1 MASAFDLSGFSVTDM
16 VVASGELRAATAG
29 ASTMEEGSAA
39 IVEWLRHAFTDP
51 ATGRPAFALA
61 RMFHTVTWDRLTP
74 DLHSYVAT
82 RDPAAAA
89 NDDGLPYLTLLATSG
104 DHPHWGDRRN
114 SRDHQAIPLSASDVV
129 RRAPLALALLDRLLG
144 LQPAAEPVP
153 GRANGN
159 NEAAGLHARLRDRF
173 DVFHVPEALGS
184 PYVPTPEFVRD
195 YQIRSAIALG
205 AVLDSGGP
213 DHPDLPGVRNT
224 SLYTAL
230 LYSRVRIPA
239 ETATHFR
246 TLAAAIRLALTPL
259 LAAPLFAPSAPAVGH
274 QVFGARNGNGTSN
287 GTGNG
292 VRSTGAAG
300 AAGNGVA
307 GGNGA
312 SPAPTAAAGSNGTGT
327 GGGGGN
333 SNGTGNGH
341 RAPVPLVPQQASAP
355 PPSSSSVP
363 TVPGDGNAA
372 ALAAEAE
379 LRASQRRLTQE
390 TRIVETL
397 YMIGQSLH
405 RELDTR
411 KIAKLA
417 TDAATT
423 AIDAEFGSCFY
434 TLTSTNGQ
442 AQTRFALAGRIPVER
457 FENLPMPRPT
467 SLVGAAFPGTAP
479 IRSGDVTADPRYGQR
494 APFHGLPPG
503 HPPVKSFLALPIT
516 TIGGTVLGSMYFGH
530 SEPNRFTE
538 RDEQIVKGIAGQAA
552 SAMDNARLYRLER
565 ETAVELQNSLLPA
578 YPPQLAELEIAFTY
592 LPGAQG
598 TQVGGDWFDVIP
610 LSGGRVALV
619 IGDVMGR
626 GIKAA
631 AIMGQLR
638 TAVRAYAV
646 MDLPPGQIMHLLN
659 RLVCTMPASAASSSA
674 AVSTLSAT
682 GTHPAGIGALG
693 AAGDDGVAEQIATC
707 VYAVYDPAEEVLT
720 WASAGHMPPALITPE
735 GTAHLLE
742 DDLGMPLGIEEA
754 VFDEVIQPLA
764 GGSRLLL
771 YTDGL
776 VECHNAP
783 LTERLNRLATELV
796 RSDDVPGALALSS
809 SLGSGSGSSAASAA
823 VSSAP
828 LGAETVQRTCDRLL
842 HAMLSGDEHD
852 DVALLMVRTRPT
864 RIRKAALDLDPDPMA
879 ARAARR
885 FVTATLE
892 DWDLNH
898 LTDDVLSVVTELV
911 TNATQHAA
919 TTSQLALRSHPGRLM
934 VEVADCDGRIPR
946 PAVTQAMD
954 ERHRGLL
961 IVAQL
966 SQRWG
971 VRPTERGKIVWAE
984 MGEG

>member
-29 ASTMEEGSAA
+29 AATMEEGSAA

-74 DLHSYVAT
+74 ELRAYVGT

-104 DHPHWGDRRN
+104 DHPHWSDRRN

-144 LQPAAEPVP
+144 LQPAPEPMQTRPHGGGEAP
-153 GRANGN
+153 G
-159 NEAAGLHARLRDRF
+159 LSARLRDRF

-239 ETATHFR
+239 ETAAHFR

-259 LAAPLFAPSAPAVGH
+259 LAVPLFEPSAPTAGH
-274 QVFGARNGNGTSN
+274 QLFGTRNGNAS
-287 GTGNG
+287 GNG
-292 VRSTGAAG
+292 AS
-300 AAGNGVA
+300 GNGVA
-307 GGNGA
+307 SAPAGNGA
-312 SPAPTAAAGSNGTGT
+312 VSAPGHGAS
-327 GGGGGN
+327 
-333 SNGTGNGH
+333 GNGH
-341 RAPVPLVPQQASAP
+341 RPPAPLVPQQASAP
-355 PPSSSSVP
+355 PPSSSSVA
-363 TVPGDGNAA
+363 VSAAESNAA
-372 ALAAEAE
+372 TLAAEAE

-434 TLTSTNGQ
+434 TLTSANGQ
-442 AQTRFALAGRIPVER
+442 AQTRFALAGTVPGER

-610 LSGGRVALV
+610 LAGGRVALV

-674 AVSTLSAT
+674 ALNALSAS
-682 GTHPAGIGALG
+682 GIHPAGTGALG
-693 AAGDDGVAEQIATC
+693 PADDGVAEQIATC

-754 VFDEVIQPLA
+754 VFDEKVQPLG

-783 LTERLNRLATELV
+783 LTERLNRLSTELV
-796 RSDDVPGALALSS
+796 RSEDGPG
-809 SLGSGSGSSAASAA
+809 SLGTLG
-823 VSSAP
+823 SAP
-828 LGAETVQRTCDRLL
+828 LGMETVQRTCDRLL

-885 FVTATLE
+885 FVTSTLQE
-892 DWDLNH
+892 WDLDH

-946 PAVTQAMD
+946 PAVTQHMD

-966 SQRWG
+966 SRRWG
-971 VRPTERGKIVWAE
+971 VRPTDRGKIVWAE
-984 MGEG
+984 MAEADAESAF

>member
-1 MASAFDLSGFSVTDM
+1 
-16 VVASGELRAATAG
+16 
-29 ASTMEEGSAA
+29 
-39 IVEWLRHAFTDP
+39 
-51 ATGRPAFALA
+51 
-61 RMFHTVTWDRLTP
+61 
-74 DLHSYVAT
+74 
-82 RDPAAAA
+82 
-89 NDDGLPYLTLLATSG
+89 
-104 DHPHWGDRRN
+104 
-114 SRDHQAIPLSASDVV
+114 
-129 RRAPLALALLDRLLG
+129 
-144 LQPAAEPVP
+144 
-153 GRANGN
+153 
-159 NEAAGLHARLRDRF
+159 
-173 DVFHVPEALGS
+173 
-184 PYVPTPEFVRD
+184 
-195 YQIRSAIALG
+195 
-205 AVLDSGGP
+205 
-213 DHPDLPGVRNT
+213 
-224 SLYTAL
+224 
-230 LYSRVRIPA
+230 
-239 ETATHFR
+239 
-246 TLAAAIRLALTPL
+246 
-259 LAAPLFAPSAPAVGH
+259 
-274 QVFGARNGNGTSN
+274 
-287 GTGNG
+287 
-292 VRSTGAAG
+292 
-300 AAGNGVA
+300 
-307 GGNGA
+307 
-312 SPAPTAAAGSNGTGT
+312 
-327 GGGGGN
+327 
-333 SNGTGNGH
+333 
-341 RAPVPLVPQQASAP
+341 
-355 PPSSSSVP
+355 
-363 TVPGDGNAA
+363 
-372 ALAAEAE
+372 
-379 LRASQRRLTQE
+379 
-390 TRIVETL
+390 
-397 YMIGQSLH
+397 MIGQSLH

-434 TLTSTNGQ
+434 TLTSANGQ
-442 AQTRFALAGRIPVER
+442 AQTRFALAGTVPAER

-503 HPPVKSFLALPIT
+503 HPPVRSFLALPIT

-626 GIKAA
+626 GIRAA

-674 AVSTLSAT
+674 ALNALSAS
-682 GTHPAGIGALG
+682 GMHPAGDRRAGTGRRRRGRADRDLRLRDLRPGRGGPDLGQRRPHAAGADHPGGHGAPAGGRPRDAAGHRGGGVRREGPAAGRRQQAAAVHRRPGGVPQRAADRAAEPAVDGAGALRG
-693 AAGDDGVAEQIATC
+693 RAGR
-707 VYAVYDPAEEVLT
+707 
-720 WASAGHMPPALITPE
+720 
-735 GTAHLLE
+735 
-742 DDLGMPLGIEEA
+742 
-754 VFDEVIQPLA
+754 
-764 GGSRLLL
+764 SR
-771 YTDGL
+771 
-776 VECHNAP
+776 N
-783 LTERLNRLATELV
+783 
-796 RSDDVPGALALSS
+796 
-809 SLGSGSGSSAASAA
+809 SL
-823 VSSAP
+823 SAP
-828 LGAETVQRTCDRLL
+828 LGTETVQRTCDRLL

-885 FVTATLE
+885 FVTSTLQ
-892 DWDLNH
+892 DWDLDH

-946 PAVTQAMD
+946 PAVTQHMD

-971 VRPTERGKIVWAE
+971 VRPTDRGKIVWAE
-984 MGEG
+984 MAEADRRTRRGVYAVPRPSPAWPSKPSEVPMPRMASRPRLAKPSACLKQRPQRLAHPPLDHGERQVRILPGERRPLPVHERAPRSLPAAGDPELAQRGARAVRRRQPAGRGAVQDVARRCRQRHGSAAAPAAARGAANSRRGTVAVACQPSTSAAEIPSPGSRSTPRYAAATGSSTRPWISTSARPGAEDADR

>member
-29 ASTMEEGSAA
+29 ATSMEEGSAA

-74 DLHSYVAT
+74 DLRSYVGT

-89 NDDGLPYLTLLATSG
+89 KDDGLPYLTLLATSG

-144 LQPAAEPVP
+144 LQPTPDPVAARPHGGEPP
-153 GRANGN
+153 G
-159 NEAAGLHARLRDRF
+159 LSARLRDRF

-259 LAAPLFAPSAPAVGH
+259 LTVPLFAPSPPAAGH
-274 QVFGARNGNGTSN
+274 QVFGARNGNGSSS

-292 VRSTGAAG
+292 VSASAPS
-300 AAGNGVA
+300 GNGV
-307 GGNGA
+307 
-312 SPAPTAAAGSNGTGT
+312 PAPAPAPEIS
-327 GGGGGN
+327 
-333 SNGTGNGH
+333 GNGH
-341 RAPVPLVPQQASAP
+341 RPPAPLVPQQASAP

-363 TVPGDGNAA
+363 VADGNAA
-372 ALAAEAE
+372 TLAAEAE

-442 AQTRFALAGRIPVER
+442 AQTRFALAGTIPAER

-479 IRSGDVTADPRYGQR
+479 IRSGDIAADPRYGQR

-503 HPPVKSFLALPIT
+503 HPPVRSFLALPIT

-552 SAMDNARLYRLER
+552 SAMDNARLYRQER

-578 YPPQLAELEIAFTY
+578 YPPRLAELEIAFTY

-610 LSGGRVALV
+610 LAGGRVALV

-674 AVSTLSAT
+674 AISALSAS
-682 GTHPAGIGALG
+682 GAHPAGIGALG
-693 AAGDDGVAEQIATC
+693 PVDDGVTEQIATC

-720 WASAGHMPPALITPE
+720 WASAGHMPPALITPA

-754 VFDEVIQPLA
+754 VFDEKVQPLG

-796 RSDDVPGALALSS
+796 RPEDGP
-809 SLGSGSGSSAASAA
+809 LGT
-823 VSSAP
+823 SAP

-852 DVALLMVRTRPT
+852 DVALLMVRTRQT

-885 FVTATLE
+885 FVTTTLQE
-892 DWDLNH
+892 WELEH

-934 VEVADCDGRIPR
+934 VEVADADGRIPR
-946 PAVTQAMD
+946 PAVTQHMD

-966 SQRWG
+966 SRRWG
-971 VRPTERGKIVWAE
+971 VRPTEHGKIVWAE
-984 MGEG
+984 MSESAEM

>member
-29 ASTMEEGSAA
+29 AATMEEGSAA
-39 IVEWLRHAFTDP
+39 IVDWLRHAFTDP

-74 DLHSYVAT
+74 DLRSYVNT

-104 DHPHWGDRRN
+104 DHPHWADRRN

-144 LQPAAEPVP
+144 LQQAEPVP
-153 GRANGN
+153 SRPHGVGGGVGG
-159 NEAAGLHARLRDRF
+159 EGSGLSARLRDRF

-239 ETATHFR
+239 ETAALFR

-259 LAAPLFAPSAPAVGH
+259 LAVPLFAPSPPAAGH
-274 QVFGARNGNGTSN
+274 QVFGARNGNGTSPAI
-287 GTGNG
+287 GG
-292 VRSTGAAG
+292 GANA
-300 AAGNGVA
+300 APAGNGIPA
-307 GGNGA
+307 PGPSGNG
-312 SPAPTAAAGSNGTGT
+312 N
-327 GGGGGN
+327 
-333 SNGTGNGH
+333 GNGH
-341 RAPVPLVPQQASAP
+341 RPSVTLVPQQASAP
-355 PPSSSSVP
+355 PPSSSSMP
-363 TVPGDGNAA
+363 ASPGDGGAA

-423 AIDAEFGSCFY
+423 AIDAEFGTCFY

-442 AQTRFALAGRIPVER
+442 AQTRFALAGTIPAER

-610 LSGGRVALV
+610 LAGGRVALV

-626 GIKAA
+626 GIRAA

-659 RLVCTMPASAASSSA
+659 RLVCEMPASAASSSA
-674 AVSTLSAT
+674 ALNALNAT
-682 GTHPAGIGALG
+682 GSHPAGIGALG
-693 AAGDDGVAEQIATC
+693 PADDGVAEQIATC

-720 WASAGHMPPALITPE
+720 WASAGHMPPALITPQ
-735 GTAHLLE
+735 GTASLLE

-754 VFDEVIQPLA
+754 VFDEKIQPLA

-783 LTERLNRLATELV
+783 LTERLNRLSTELV
-796 RSDDVPGALALSS
+796 RTDDGPLAT
-809 SLGSGSGSSAASAA
+809 
-823 VSSAP
+823 SSAP
-828 LGAETVQRTCDRLL
+828 LGSETVQRTCDRLL

-885 FVTATLE
+885 FVTSTLAE
-892 DWDLNH
+892 WDLEH

-971 VRPTERGKIVWAE
+971 VRPTDRGKIVWAE
-984 MGEG
+984 MSEGEAE

>member
-1 MASAFDLSGFSVTDM
+1 
-16 VVASGELRAATAG
+16 
-29 ASTMEEGSAA
+29 
-39 IVEWLRHAFTDP
+39 
-51 ATGRPAFALA
+51 
-61 RMFHTVTWDRLTP
+61 MFHTVTWDRLTP
-74 DLHSYVAT
+74 ELRAYVST

-104 DHPHWGDRRN
+104 DHPHWSDRHN

-144 LQPAAEPVP
+144 LQPSAEPAPTRPHGNGEAP
-153 GRANGN
+153 G
-159 NEAAGLHARLRDRF
+159 LSARLRDRF

-259 LAAPLFAPSAPAVGH
+259 LTVPLFEPSAPTAGH
-274 QVFGARNGNGTSN
+274 QLFGTRNGNGNGAGN
-287 GTGNG
+287 GT
-292 VRSTGAAG
+292 S
-300 AAGNGVA
+300 GNGVA
-307 GGNGA
+307 SAPAGNGA
-312 SPAPTAAAGSNGTGT
+312 VPPPGHGAS
-327 GGGGGN
+327 
-333 SNGTGNGH
+333 GNGH
-341 RAPVPLVPQQASAP
+341 RPPAPLVPQQASAP
-355 PPSSSSVP
+355 PPSSSSMAVSAAES
-363 TVPGDGNAA
+363 NAA
-372 ALAAEAE
+372 TLAAEAE

-434 TLTSTNGQ
+434 TLTSANGQ
-442 AQTRFALAGRIPVER
+442 AQTRFALAGPVPAER

-503 HPPVKSFLALPIT
+503 HPPVRSFLALPIT

-626 GIKAA
+626 GIRAA

-674 AVSTLSAT
+674 ALNALSAS
-682 GTHPAGIGALG
+682 GIHPVGAGALG
-693 AAGDDGVAEQIATC
+693 PADDGVAEQIATC
-707 VYAVYDPAEEVLT
+707 VYAIYDPAEEVLT
-720 WASAGHMPPALITPE
+720 WASAGHMPPALITPQ

-742 DDLGMPLGIEEA
+742 EDLGMPLGIEEA
-754 VFDEVIQPLA
+754 VFDEKVQPLA

-783 LTERLNRLATELV
+783 LTERLNRLSTELV
-796 RSDDVPGALALSS
+796 RPEDGPGAL
-809 SLGSGSGSSAASAA
+809 GMSA
-823 VSSAP
+823 SAP
-828 LGAETVQRTCDRLL
+828 LGTETVQRTCDRLL

-885 FVTATLE
+885 FVTSTLQ
-892 DWDLNH
+892 DWDLEH

-946 PAVTQAMD
+946 PAVTQHMD

-971 VRPTERGKIVWAE
+971 VRPTDRGKIVWAE
-984 MGEG
+984 MAEADAH

>member
-29 ASTMEEGSAA
+29 AATMEEGSAA

-74 DLHSYVAT
+74 ELRAYVGT

-104 DHPHWGDRRN
+104 DHPHWSDRRN

-144 LQPAAEPVP
+144 LQPAPEPMQTRPHGGGEAP
-153 GRANGN
+153 G
-159 NEAAGLHARLRDRF
+159 LSARLRDRF

-239 ETATHFR
+239 ETAAHFR

-259 LAAPLFAPSAPAVGH
+259 LAVPLFEPSAPTAGH
-274 QVFGARNGNGTSN
+274 QLFGTRNGNGS
-287 GTGNG
+287 GNG
-292 VRSTGAAG
+292 AS
-300 AAGNGVA
+300 GNGVA
-307 GGNGA
+307 SAPAGNGA
-312 SPAPTAAAGSNGTGT
+312 VSAPGHGAS
-327 GGGGGN
+327 
-333 SNGTGNGH
+333 GNGH
-341 RAPVPLVPQQASAP
+341 RPPAPLVPQQASAP
-355 PPSSSSVP
+355 PPSSSSVA
-363 TVPGDGNAA
+363 VSAAESNAA
-372 ALAAEAE
+372 TLAAEAE

-434 TLTSTNGQ
+434 TLTSANGQ
-442 AQTRFALAGRIPVER
+442 AQTRFALAGTVPGER

-610 LSGGRVALV
+610 LAGGRVALV

-674 AVSTLSAT
+674 ALNALSAS
-682 GTHPAGIGALG
+682 GIHPAGTGALG
-693 AAGDDGVAEQIATC
+693 PADDGVAEQIATC

-754 VFDEVIQPLA
+754 VFDEKVQPLG

-783 LTERLNRLATELV
+783 LTERLNRLSTELV
-796 RSDDVPGALALSS
+796 RSEDGPG
-809 SLGSGSGSSAASAA
+809 SLGTLG
-823 VSSAP
+823 SAP
-828 LGAETVQRTCDRLL
+828 LGTETVQRTCDRLL

-885 FVTATLE
+885 FVTSTLQ
-892 DWDLNH
+892 DWDLDH

-946 PAVTQAMD
+946 PAVTQHMD

-966 SQRWG
+966 SRRWG
-971 VRPTERGKIVWAE
+971 VRPTDRGKIVWAE
-984 MGEG
+984 MAEADAESAF

>member
-29 ASTMEEGSAA
+29 AATMEEGSAA

-74 DLHSYVAT
+74 ELRAYVGT

-104 DHPHWGDRRN
+104 DHPHWSDRRN

-144 LQPAAEPVP
+144 LQPAPEPMQTRPHGGGEAP
-153 GRANGN
+153 G
-159 NEAAGLHARLRDRF
+159 LSARLRDRF

-239 ETATHFR
+239 ETAAHFR

-259 LAAPLFAPSAPAVGH
+259 LAVPLFEPSAPTAGH
-274 QVFGARNGNGTSN
+274 QLFGTRNGNGS
-287 GTGNG
+287 GNG
-292 VRSTGAAG
+292 AS
-300 AAGNGVA
+300 GNGVA
-307 GGNGA
+307 SAPAGNGA
-312 SPAPTAAAGSNGTGT
+312 VSAPGHGAS
-327 GGGGGN
+327 
-333 SNGTGNGH
+333 GNGH
-341 RAPVPLVPQQASAP
+341 RPPAPLVPQQASAP
-355 PPSSSSVP
+355 PPSSSSVA
-363 TVPGDGNAA
+363 VSAAESNAA
-372 ALAAEAE
+372 TLAAEAE

-434 TLTSTNGQ
+434 TLTSANGQ
-442 AQTRFALAGRIPVER
+442 AQTRFALAGTVPGER

-610 LSGGRVALV
+610 LAGGRVALV

-674 AVSTLSAT
+674 ALNALSAS
-682 GTHPAGIGALG
+682 GIHPAGTGALG
-693 AAGDDGVAEQIATC
+693 PADDGVAEQIATC

-754 VFDEVIQPLA
+754 VFDEKVQPLG

-783 LTERLNRLATELV
+783 LTERLNRLSTELV
-796 RSDDVPGALALSS
+796 RSEDGPG
-809 SLGSGSGSSAASAA
+809 SLGTLG
-823 VSSAP
+823 SAP
-828 LGAETVQRTCDRLL
+828 LGTETVQRTCDRLL

-885 FVTATLE
+885 FVTSTLQE
-892 DWDLNH
+892 WDLDH

-919 TTSQLALRSHPGRLM
+919 TTSQLALRSHPGRLI

-946 PAVTQAMD
+946 PAVTQHMD

-966 SQRWG
+966 SRRWG
-971 VRPTERGKIVWAE
+971 VRPTDRGKIVWAE
-984 MGEG
+984 MAEADAESAS

>member
-16 VVASGELRAATAG
+16 VVASGELRAVTAG
-29 ASTMEEGSAA
+29 AASMEEGSAA

-74 DLHSYVAT
+74 DLRSYVGT

-104 DHPHWGDRRN
+104 DHPHWSDRRN

-144 LQPAAEPVP
+144 LQPSPEPVP
-153 GRANGN
+153 ARPHGG
-159 NEAAGLHARLRDRF
+159 ESPAASARLRDRF

-259 LAAPLFAPSAPAVGH
+259 LAVPLFAPSSPAAGH
-274 QVFGARNGNGTSN
+274 QVFGARNGNGSGTGLGN
-287 GTGNG
+287 GVAGAPTGNG
-292 VRSTGAAG
+292 APPAAGSAPAGNG
-300 AAGNGVA
+300 AAGNG
-307 GGNGA
+307 
-312 SPAPTAAAGSNGTGT
+312 AA
-327 GGGGGN
+327 
-333 SNGTGNGH
+333 GNGH
-341 RAPVPLVPQQASAP
+341 RPSVNLVPQQASAP

-363 TVPGDGNAA
+363 AAAGDGNAA

-434 TLTSTNGQ
+434 TLTSANGQ
-442 AQTRFALAGRIPVER
+442 AQTRFALAGTVPAER

-578 YPPQLAELEIAFTY
+578 SPPQLAELEIAFTY
-592 LPGAQG
+592 LAGAQG

-626 GIKAA
+626 GIRAA

-659 RLVCTMPASAASSSA
+659 RLVCTMPASAASSSV
-674 AVSTLSAT
+674 AVTTLSAS
-682 GTHPAGIGALG
+682 GTYPVGTGALG
-693 AAGDDGVAEQIATC
+693 PADDGVAEQIATC

-754 VFDEVIQPLA
+754 VFDEKVQTLA

-776 VECHNAP
+776 VECHDAP
-783 LTERLNRLATELV
+783 LTERLNRLSTELV
-796 RSDDVPGALALSS
+796 RSDDGPLGSSGPLSS
-809 SLGSGSGSSAASAA
+809 ES
-823 VSSAP
+823 
-828 LGAETVQRTCDRLL
+828 VQRTCDRLL

-885 FVTATLE
+885 FVTATLSE
-892 DWDLNH
+892 WDLDH

-946 PAVTQAMD
+946 PAVTQHMD

-971 VRPTERGKIVWAE
+971 VRPTDRGKIVWAE
-984 MGEG
+984 MGESAGE

>member
-29 ASTMEEGSAA
+29 AASMEEGSAA

-74 DLHSYVAT
+74 DLRSYVNT

-104 DHPHWGDRRN
+104 DHPHWADRRN

-144 LQPAAEPVP
+144 LQPAAEPMVTRP
-153 GRANGN
+153 HGVGGGVGG
-159 NEAAGLHARLRDRF
+159 EGSGLSARLRDRF

-259 LAAPLFAPSAPAVGH
+259 LAVPLFAPSSPAAGH
-274 QVFGARNGNGTSN
+274 QVFGARNGNGTSPAI
-287 GTGNG
+287 GGG
-292 VRSTGAAG
+292 VNANP
-300 AAGNGVA
+300 AGNGIPA
-307 GGNGA
+307 PGPSGNG
-312 SPAPTAAAGSNGTGT
+312 N
-327 GGGGGN
+327 
-333 SNGTGNGH
+333 GNGH
-341 RAPVPLVPQQASAP
+341 RPSVTLVPQQASAP
-355 PPSSSSVP
+355 PPSSSSMP
-363 TVPGDGNAA
+363 ASPGDGGAA

-417 TDAATT
+417 TDAAST
-423 AIDAEFGSCFY
+423 AIDAEFGTCFY

-442 AQTRFALAGRIPVER
+442 AQTRFALAGTIPAER

-626 GIKAA
+626 GIRAA

-674 AVSTLSAT
+674 ALNALSAT

-693 AAGDDGVAEQIATC
+693 PADDGVAEQIATC

-720 WASAGHMPPALITPE
+720 WASAGHMPPALITPQ
-735 GTAHLLE
+735 GSASLLE

-754 VFDEVIQPLA
+754 VFDEKIQPLA

-783 LTERLNRLATELV
+783 LTERLNRLSTELV
-796 RSDDVPGALALSS
+796 RTDDGPLA
-809 SLGSGSGSSAASAA
+809 A
-823 VSSAP
+823 SSAP
-828 LGAETVQRTCDRLL
+828 LGSETVQRTCDRLL

-885 FVTATLE
+885 FVTSTLAE
-892 DWDLNH
+892 WDLEH

-946 PAVTQAMD
+946 PAVTQVMD

-971 VRPTERGKIVWAE
+971 VRPTDRGKIVWAE
-984 MGEG
+984 MGEGTAE

>member
-1 MASAFDLSGFSVTDM
+1 MIVSGPPPGAARTTHRTAGMASAFDLSGFSVTDM
-16 VVASGELRAATAG
+16 VVASGELRAATTG
-29 ASTMEEGSAA
+29 AATMEEGSAA
-39 IVEWLRHAFTDP
+39 IVDWLRGAFTDP

-74 DLHSYVAT
+74 DLHTYIAT

-104 DHPHWGDRRN
+104 DHPHWADRRN
-114 SRDHQAIPLSASDVV
+114 SRDHQAIPLSAADVV

-144 LQPAAEPVP
+144 LQPAPEPP
-153 GRANGN
+153 GSPGPRPPGSNGSGP
-159 NEAAGLHARLRDRF
+159 ADQSPASSARLRDRF

-239 ETATHFR
+239 ETAAHFR

-259 LAAPLFAPSAPAVGH
+259 LGAPLFASTPPAPSAGH
-274 QVFGARNGNGTSN
+274 QLFGARNGTVVGA
-287 GTGNG
+287 GAGGAGNG
-292 VRSTGAAG
+292 VAAGPAGNGNGAGSNGNGAGNGNG
-300 AAGNGVA
+300 AAGNGA
-307 GGNGA
+307 GPRP
-312 SPAPTAAAGSNGTGT
+312 SVT
-327 GGGGGN
+327 
-333 SNGTGNGH
+333 
-341 RAPVPLVPQQASAP
+341 LLPQQAGP
-355 PPSSSSVP
+355 PPSSSAA
-363 TVPGDGNAA
+363 VPGDGSAA

-397 YMIGQSLH
+397 YMIGQSLA

-423 AIDAEFGSCFY
+423 AIDAEFGTCFY
-434 TLTSTNGQ
+434 SLVSTDGQ
-442 AQTRFALAGRIPVER
+442 AQTRFVLAGKVPAER
-457 FENLPMPRPT
+457 FESLPMPRPT
-467 SLVGAAFPGTAP
+467 PLVGAAFPGTAP
-479 IRSGDVTADPRYGQR
+479 IRCADVTTDPRYGQR

-516 TIGGTVLGSMYFGH
+516 TISGTVLGSMYFGH
-530 SEPNRFTE
+530 SEAARFTE
-538 RDEQIVKGIAGQAA
+538 RDEQIVKGIAAQAA
-552 SAMDNARLYRLER
+552 SAMDNARLYRQER

-578 YPPQLAELEIAFTY
+578 SPPHIAELEIAFTY

-610 LSGGRVALV
+610 LAGGRVALV

-626 GIKAA
+626 GIRAA

-659 RLVCTMPASAASSSA
+659 RLVCTMSSSSA
-674 AVSTLSAT
+674 PPSHGAPGST
-682 GTHPAGIGALG
+682 GTHPAVGST
-693 AAGDDGVAEQIATC
+693 AAFDDGVGEQIATC
-707 VYAVYDPAEEVLT
+707 VYAVFDPAEEALT
-720 WASAGHMPPALITPE
+720 WASAGHMPPALITPA
-735 GTAHLLE
+735 GIAQLLE
-742 DDLGMPLGIEEA
+742 DGLGMPLGIEEA
-754 VFDEVIQPLA
+754 VFDEKVEPLPP
-764 GGSRLLL
+764 GSRLLL

-783 LTERLNRLATELV
+783 LSERLTRLSTELV
-796 RSDDVPGALALSS
+796 RSDDAPIGVGLPGARR
-809 SLGSGSGSSAASAA
+809 
-823 VSSAP
+823 AP
-828 LGAETVQRTCDRLL
+828 GEPETVQRTCDRLL

-852 DVALLMVRTRPT
+852 DVALLLVRTRPT

-885 FVTATLE
+885 FVTATLAE
-892 DWDLNH
+892 WDLEH
-898 LTDDVLSVVTELV
+898 LTDDVLSVVTEMV

-954 ERHRGLL
+954 ERHRGLM
-961 IVAQL
+961 IVGQL

-984 MGEG
+984 MSA

>member
-29 ASTMEEGSAA
+29 AATMEEGSAA

-74 DLHSYVAT
+74 ELRAYVGT

-104 DHPHWGDRRN
+104 DHPHWSDRRN

-144 LQPAAEPVP
+144 LQPAPEPMQTRPHGGGEAP
-153 GRANGN
+153 G
-159 NEAAGLHARLRDRF
+159 LSARLRDRF

-239 ETATHFR
+239 ETAAHFR

-259 LAAPLFAPSAPAVGH
+259 LAVPLFEPSAPTAGH
-274 QVFGARNGNGTSN
+274 QLFGTRNGNGS
-287 GTGNG
+287 GNG
-292 VRSTGAAG
+292 AS
-300 AAGNGVA
+300 GNGVA
-307 GGNGA
+307 SAPAGNGA
-312 SPAPTAAAGSNGTGT
+312 VPAPGHGAS
-327 GGGGGN
+327 
-333 SNGTGNGH
+333 GNGH
-341 RAPVPLVPQQASAP
+341 RPPAPLVPQQASAP
-355 PPSSSSVP
+355 PPSSSSVA
-363 TVPGDGNAA
+363 VSAAESNAA
-372 ALAAEAE
+372 TLAAEAE

-434 TLTSTNGQ
+434 TLTSANGQ
-442 AQTRFALAGRIPVER
+442 AQTRFALAGTVPGER

-610 LSGGRVALV
+610 LAGGRVALV

-674 AVSTLSAT
+674 ALNALSAS
-682 GTHPAGIGALG
+682 GIHPAGTGALG
-693 AAGDDGVAEQIATC
+693 PADDGVAEQIATC

-754 VFDEVIQPLA
+754 VFDEKVQPLG

-783 LTERLNRLATELV
+783 LTERLNRLSTELV
-796 RSDDVPGALALSS
+796 RSEDGPG
-809 SLGSGSGSSAASAA
+809 SLGTLG
-823 VSSAP
+823 SAP
-828 LGAETVQRTCDRLL
+828 LGTETVQRTCDRLL

-885 FVTATLE
+885 FVTSTLQE
-892 DWDLNH
+892 WDLDH

-946 PAVTQAMD
+946 PAVTQHMD

-966 SQRWG
+966 SRRWG
-971 VRPTERGKIVWAE
+971 VRPTDRGKIVWAE
-984 MGEG
+984 MAEADAESAF

>member
-29 ASTMEEGSAA
+29 AATMEEGSVA
-39 IVEWLRHAFTDP
+39 IVDWLRHAFTDP

-74 DLHSYVAT
+74 DLRSYVGT

-104 DHPHWGDRRN
+104 DHPHWSERRN

-153 GRANGN
+153 TRPHGGGG
-159 NEAAGLHARLRDRF
+159 EGPGTSARLRDRF

-259 LAAPLFAPSAPAVGH
+259 LAVPLFAPSAPAAGH
-274 QVFGARNGNGTSN
+274 QVFGARNGNGTGN
-287 GTGNG
+287 GTATATGTG
-292 VRSTGAAG
+292 TGANASP
-300 AAGNGVA
+300 AGNGV
-307 GGNGA
+307 
-312 SPAPTAAAGSNGTGT
+312 PAAGPP
-327 GGGGGN
+327 GN
-333 SNGTGNGH
+333 GNGH
-341 RAPVPLVPQQASAP
+341 RPSVTLVPQQASAP
-355 PPSSSSVP
+355 PPSSSSIP
-363 TVPGDGNAA
+363 ASPGDGSAA

-423 AIDAEFGSCFY
+423 AIDAEFGTCFY

-442 AQTRFALAGRIPVER
+442 AQTRFALAGTIPAER

-626 GIKAA
+626 GIRAA

-659 RLVCTMPASAASSSA
+659 RLVCTMPASAASSSTA
-674 AVSTLSAT
+674 LNALSAT
-682 GTHPAGIGALG
+682 GSHPAGIGAL
-693 AAGDDGVAEQIATC
+693 AASDDGIAEQIATC

-720 WASAGHMPPALITPE
+720 WASAGHMPPALITPQ
-735 GTAHLLE
+735 GSASLLE

-754 VFDEVIQPLA
+754 VFDEKVQPLA

-783 LTERLNRLATELV
+783 LTERLNRLSTELV
-796 RSDDVPGALALSS
+796 RADDGPM
-809 SLGSGSGSSAASAA
+809 AS
-823 VSSAP
+823 SSAP
-828 LGAETVQRTCDRLL
+828 LGSESVQRTCDRLL

-885 FVTATLE
+885 FVTSTLE
-892 DWDLNH
+892 DWDLEH

-946 PAVTQAMD
+946 PAVTQVMD

-971 VRPTERGKIVWAE
+971 VRPTDRGKIVWAE
-984 MGEG
+984 MGAADAG

>member
-29 ASTMEEGSAA
+29 AATMEEGSAA

-74 DLHSYVAT
+74 ELRAYVGT

-104 DHPHWGDRRN
+104 DHPHWSDRRN

-144 LQPAAEPVP
+144 LQPSAEPVP
-153 GRANGN
+153 ARPHGNG
-159 NEAAGLHARLRDRF
+159 EAPGLSARLRDRF

-259 LAAPLFAPSAPAVGH
+259 LAVPLFEPSAPTAGH
-274 QVFGARNGNGTSN
+274 QLFGTRNGNGSGN
-287 GTGNG
+287 GT
-292 VRSTGAAG
+292 S
-300 AAGNGVA
+300 GNGVA
-307 GGNGA
+307 PAPAGNGA
-312 SPAPTAAAGSNGTGT
+312 VPAPGHGAS
-327 GGGGGN
+327 
-333 SNGTGNGH
+333 GNGH
-341 RAPVPLVPQQASAP
+341 RPPASLVPQQASAP

-363 TVPGDGNAA
+363 VSAADGNAA
-372 ALAAEAE
+372 TLAAEAE

-434 TLTSTNGQ
+434 TLTSANGQ
-442 AQTRFALAGRIPVER
+442 AQTRFALAGTVPAER

-674 AVSTLSAT
+674 ALNALSAS
-682 GTHPAGIGALG
+682 GIHPVGAGALG
-693 AAGDDGVAEQIATC
+693 PADDGVTEQIATC

-720 WASAGHMPPALITPE
+720 WASAGHMPPALITPA

-754 VFDEVIQPLA
+754 VFDEKVQPLA

-783 LTERLNRLATELV
+783 LTERLNRLSMELV
-796 RSDDVPGALALSS
+796 RSEDGPG
-809 SLGSGSGSSAASAA
+809 SLGMPG
-823 VSSAP
+823 SAP
-828 LGAETVQRTCDRLL
+828 LGMETVQRTCDRLL

-885 FVTATLE
+885 FVTSTLQE
-892 DWDLNH
+892 WDLEH

-946 PAVTQAMD
+946 PAVTQHMD

-966 SQRWG
+966 SRRWG
-971 VRPTERGKIVWAE
+971 VRPTDRGKIVWAE
-984 MGEG
+984 MAEADAE

>member
-29 ASTMEEGSAA
+29 ATSMEEGSAA

-74 DLHSYVAT
+74 DLRSYVGT

-104 DHPHWGDRRN
+104 DHPHWSDRRN

-144 LQPAAEPVP
+144 LQPAPDPVP
-153 GRANGN
+153 ARPHGA
-159 NEAAGLHARLRDRF
+159 EVPGLSARLRDRF

-259 LAAPLFAPSAPAVGH
+259 LTVPLFAPSAPAVGH
-274 QVFGARNGNGTSN
+274 QVFGARNGNGSGS

-292 VRSTGAAG
+292 VSAAPS
-300 AAGNGVA
+300 GNGV
-307 GGNGA
+307 
-312 SPAPTAAAGSNGTGT
+312 PAPSPGPS
-327 GGGGGN
+327 
-333 SNGTGNGH
+333 GNGH
-341 RAPVPLVPQQASAP
+341 RPAAPLVPQQASAP
-355 PPSSSSVP
+355 PPSSSSMP
-363 TVPGDGNAA
+363 ASPGDGNAA

-442 AQTRFALAGRIPVER
+442 AQTRFALAGTVPGER

-479 IRSGDVTADPRYGQR
+479 IRSGDIAADPRYGQR

-503 HPPVKSFLALPIT
+503 HPPVRSFLALPIT

-552 SAMDNARLYRLER
+552 SAMDNARLYRQER

-610 LSGGRVALV
+610 LAGGRVALV

-674 AVSTLSAT
+674 ALNALSAS

-693 AAGDDGVAEQIATC
+693 PADDGVAEQIATC
-707 VYAVYDPAEEVLT
+707 VYAVYDPAEEALT

-754 VFDEVIQPLA
+754 VFDEKVQNLG

-796 RSDDVPGALALSS
+796 RSDDGP
-809 SLGSGSGSSAASAA
+809 LG
-823 VSSAP
+823 SSAP
-828 LGAETVQRTCDRLL
+828 LGSETVQRTCDRLL

-885 FVTATLE
+885 FVTATLT
-892 DWDLNH
+892 DWDLEH

-934 VEVADCDGRIPR
+934 VEVADADGRIPR
-946 PAVTQAMD
+946 PAVTQHMD

-966 SQRWG
+966 SRRWG
-971 VRPTERGKIVWAE
+971 VRPTEHGKIVWAE
-984 MGEG
+984 MGESAEA

>member
-29 ASTMEEGSAA
+29 AATMEEGSAA

-74 DLHSYVAT
+74 ELRAYVGT

-104 DHPHWGDRRN
+104 DHPHWSDRRN

-144 LQPAAEPVP
+144 LQPAPEPMQTRPHGGGEAP
-153 GRANGN
+153 G
-159 NEAAGLHARLRDRF
+159 LSARLRDRF

-239 ETATHFR
+239 ETAAHFR

-259 LAAPLFAPSAPAVGH
+259 LAVPLFEPSAPTAGH
-274 QVFGARNGNGTSN
+274 QLFGTRNGNGS
-287 GTGNG
+287 GNG
-292 VRSTGAAG
+292 AS
-300 AAGNGVA
+300 GNGVA
-307 GGNGA
+307 SAPAGNGA
-312 SPAPTAAAGSNGTGT
+312 VSAPGHGAS
-327 GGGGGN
+327 
-333 SNGTGNGH
+333 GNGH
-341 RAPVPLVPQQASAP
+341 RPPAPLVPQQASAP
-355 PPSSSSVP
+355 PPSSSSVA
-363 TVPGDGNAA
+363 VSAAESNAA
-372 ALAAEAE
+372 TLAAEAE

-434 TLTSTNGQ
+434 TLTSANGQ
-442 AQTRFALAGRIPVER
+442 AQTRFALAGTVPGER

-530 SEPNRFTE
+530 SEANRFTE

-610 LSGGRVALV
+610 LAGGRVALV

-674 AVSTLSAT
+674 ALNALSAS
-682 GTHPAGIGALG
+682 GIHPAGTGALG
-693 AAGDDGVAEQIATC
+693 PADDGVAEQIATC

-754 VFDEVIQPLA
+754 VFDEKVQPLG

-783 LTERLNRLATELV
+783 LTERLNRLSTELV
-796 RSDDVPGALALSS
+796 RSEDGPG
-809 SLGSGSGSSAASAA
+809 SLGTLG
-823 VSSAP
+823 SAP
-828 LGAETVQRTCDRLL
+828 LGTETVQRTCDRLL

-885 FVTATLE
+885 FVTSTLQE
-892 DWDLNH
+892 WDLDH

-946 PAVTQAMD
+946 PAVTQHMD

-966 SQRWG
+966 SRRWG
-971 VRPTERGKIVWAE
+971 VRPTDRGKIVWAE
-984 MGEG
+984 MAEADAESAF

>member
-1 MASAFDLSGFSVTDM
+1 MASAFDLTGFSVTDM

-29 ASTMEEGSAA
+29 ATTMEEGSAA
-39 IVEWLRHAFTDP
+39 VVEWLREAFTDP

-74 DLHSYVAT
+74 DLRSYVGT

-89 NDDGLPYLTLLATSG
+89 HDDGLPYLTLLATSG
-104 DHPHWGDRRN
+104 DHPHWSDRRN

-144 LQPAAEPVP
+144 LQAAPDPVP
-153 GRANGN
+153 TRGHGNG
-159 NEAAGLHARLRDRF
+159 EVPGQPPRLRDRF

-213 DHPDLPGVRNT
+213 DHPDLPGVRNS
-224 SLYTAL
+224 SLYTVL

-259 LAAPLFAPSAPAVGH
+259 LTVPLFAPAPAAGH
-274 QVFGARNGNGTSN
+274 QVFGARNGNGSSSGNGVAVTPSGSAGNGVAAGNGNASGSGAGTGN

-292 VRSTGAAG
+292 TAV
-300 AAGNGVA
+300 
-307 GGNGA
+307 GNGA
-312 SPAPTAAAGSNGTGT
+312 VA
-327 GGGGGN
+327 
-333 SNGTGNGH
+333 GNGH
-341 RAPVPLVPQQASAP
+341 RPPAPLVPQQASAP
-355 PPSSSSVP
+355 PPLSSSAA
-363 TVPGDGNAA
+363 TLAGDGSAA

-423 AIDAEFGSCFY
+423 AIDAEFGTCFY
-434 TLTSTNGQ
+434 TLTSANGQ
-442 AQTRFALAGRIPVER
+442 AQTRFALAGTIPAER
-457 FENLPMPRPT
+457 FDHLPMPRPT
-467 SLVGAAFPGTAP
+467 SLVGVAFPGTAP
-479 IRSGDVTADPRYGQR
+479 VRSGDITVDPRYGQR

-503 HPPVKSFLALPIT
+503 HPPVRSFLALPIT

-530 SEPNRFTE
+530 SEANRFTE

-592 LPGAQG
+592 LAGAQG

-610 LSGGRVALV
+610 LAGGRVALV

-626 GIKAA
+626 GIRAA
-631 AIMGQLR
+631 AVMGQLR

-646 MDLPPGQIMHLLN
+646 MDLAPGQIMHLLN

-674 AVSTLSAT
+674 AVSALSAT
-682 GTHPAGIGALG
+682 GTHPAGIGAL
-693 AAGDDGVAEQIATC
+693 AAAEDGVTEQIATC

-754 VFDEVIQPLA
+754 VFDEKVQPLG

-796 RSDDVPGALALSS
+796 RTEDGPV
-809 SLGSGSGSSAASAA
+809 GSAASSSAA
-823 VSSAP
+823 P
-828 LGAETVQRTCDRLL
+828 LAAETVQRTCDRLL

-852 DVALLMVRTRPT
+852 DVALLLVRTRPT

-885 FVTATLE
+885 FVTSTLRE
-892 DWDLNH
+892 WELEP

-919 TTSQLALRSHPGRLM
+919 TTSTLALRSHPGRLM

-946 PAVTQAMD
+946 PAVTQHMD

-966 SQRWG
+966 SRRWG

-984 MGEG
+984 MSEREAD

>member
-29 ASTMEEGSAA
+29 AATMEEGSAA

-74 DLHSYVAT
+74 ELRAYVGT

-104 DHPHWGDRRN
+104 DHPHWSDRRN

-144 LQPAAEPVP
+144 LQPAPEPMQTRPHGGGEAP
-153 GRANGN
+153 G
-159 NEAAGLHARLRDRF
+159 LSARLRDRF

-239 ETATHFR
+239 ETAAHFR

-259 LAAPLFAPSAPAVGH
+259 LAVPLFEPSAPTAGH
-274 QVFGARNGNGTSN
+274 QLFGTRNGNGS
-287 GTGNG
+287 GNG
-292 VRSTGAAG
+292 AS
-300 AAGNGVA
+300 GNGVA
-307 GGNGA
+307 SAPAGNGA
-312 SPAPTAAAGSNGTGT
+312 VSAPGHGAS
-327 GGGGGN
+327 
-333 SNGTGNGH
+333 GNGH
-341 RAPVPLVPQQASAP
+341 RPPAPLVPQQASAP
-355 PPSSSSVP
+355 PPSSSSVA
-363 TVPGDGNAA
+363 VSAAESNAA
-372 ALAAEAE
+372 TLAAEAE

-434 TLTSTNGQ
+434 TLTSANGQ
-442 AQTRFALAGRIPVER
+442 AQTRFALAGTVPGER

-610 LSGGRVALV
+610 LAGGRVALV

-674 AVSTLSAT
+674 ALNALSAS
-682 GTHPAGIGALG
+682 GIHPAGTGALG
-693 AAGDDGVAEQIATC
+693 PADDGVAEQIATC

-754 VFDEVIQPLA
+754 VFDEKVQPLG

-783 LTERLNRLATELV
+783 LTERLNRLSTELV
-796 RSDDVPGALALSS
+796 RSEDGPG
-809 SLGSGSGSSAASAA
+809 SLGTLG
-823 VSSAP
+823 SAP
-828 LGAETVQRTCDRLL
+828 LGTETVQRTCDRLL

-885 FVTATLE
+885 FVTSTLQE
-892 DWDLNH
+892 WDLDH

-946 PAVTQAMD
+946 PAVTQHMD

-966 SQRWG
+966 SRRWG
-971 VRPTERGKIVWAE
+971 VRPTDRGKIVWAE
-984 MGEG
+984 MAEADAESAF

>member
-1 MASAFDLSGFSVTDM
+1 M
-16 VVASGELRAATAG
+16 ATA
-29 ASTMEEGSAA
+29 
-39 IVEWLRHAFTDP
+39 
-51 ATGRPAFALA
+51 
-61 RMFHTVTWDRLTP
+61 
-74 DLHSYVAT
+74 
-82 RDPAAAA
+82 
-89 NDDGLPYLTLLATSG
+89 
-104 DHPHWGDRRN
+104 
-114 SRDHQAIPLSASDVV
+114 
-129 RRAPLALALLDRLLG
+129 AP
-144 LQPAAEPVP
+144 
-153 GRANGN
+153 
-159 NEAAGLHARLRDRF
+159 
-173 DVFHVPEALGS
+173 
-184 PYVPTPEFVRD
+184 
-195 YQIRSAIALG
+195 
-205 AVLDSGGP
+205 
-213 DHPDLPGVRNT
+213 
-224 SLYTAL
+224 
-230 LYSRVRIPA
+230 
-239 ETATHFR
+239 
-246 TLAAAIRLALTPL
+246 
-259 LAAPLFAPSAPAVGH
+259 
-274 QVFGARNGNGTSN
+274 
-287 GTGNG
+287 
-292 VRSTGAAG
+292 
-300 AAGNGVA
+300 AGNGVS
-307 GGNGA
+307 GG
-312 SPAPTAAAGSNGTGT
+312 NGTGT
-327 GGGGGN
+327 PNDNGNGSGNAGGAVGN
-333 SNGTGNGH
+333 GNGH
-341 RAPVPLVPQQASAP
+341 RPSVSLVPQQASAP
-355 PPSSSSVP
+355 PPSSSSSAAS
-363 TVPGDGNAA
+363 PGDGNAA

-423 AIDAEFGSCFY
+423 AIDAEFGTCFY

-442 AQTRFALAGRIPVER
+442 AQTRFALAGTIPAER

-610 LSGGRVALV
+610 LAGGRVALV

-659 RLVCTMPASAASSSA
+659 RLVCEMPASAASSSSSA
-674 AVSTLSAT
+674 LTTLSAT
-682 GTHPAGIGALG
+682 GTHPGGIGSL
-693 AAGDDGVAEQIATC
+693 AAAEDGVAEQIATC

-754 VFDEVIQPLA
+754 VFDEKVQDLA

-783 LTERLNRLATELV
+783 LTERLNRLSTELV
-796 RSDDVPGALALSS
+796 RSDDGPVVGT
-809 SLGSGSGSSAASAA
+809 
-823 VSSAP
+823 SSAP
-828 LGAETVQRTCDRLL
+828 LGSETVQRTCDRLL

-885 FVTATLE
+885 FVTATLADWELE
-892 DWDLNH
+892 D

-946 PAVTQAMD
+946 PAVTQHMD

-966 SQRWG
+966 SRRWG
-971 VRPTERGKIVWAE
+971 VRPTDRGKIVWAE
-984 MGEG
+984 MSEADEE